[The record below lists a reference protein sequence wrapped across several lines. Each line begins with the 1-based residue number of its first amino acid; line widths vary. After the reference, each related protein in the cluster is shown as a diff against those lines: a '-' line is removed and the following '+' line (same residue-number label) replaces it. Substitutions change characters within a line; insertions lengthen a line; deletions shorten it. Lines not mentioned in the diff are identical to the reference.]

1 MSNCSDHNLCINSA
15 LTEAEKICNQKN
27 IRVTDLR
34 RTVLKII
41 WQNHKAI
48 KAYDILDQISGMN
61 FSAKPPTVY
70 RALDF
75 LLENGFIHKINS
87 LNSYIGCPHPL
98 QNEQCY
104 FIICSSCDEIEEC
117 SDENITNA
125 IKTVMEKNKFTHKNI
140 AIEIDGT
147 CNSCLENRK

>member
-1 MSNCSDHNLCINSA
+1 MSNCSDHNLCIDAA
-15 LTEAEKICNQKN
+15 LTEAQKICDQKN
-27 IRVTDLR
+27 IRFTDLR

-48 KAYDILDQISGMN
+48 KAYDILDQISGMD

-87 LNSYIGCPHPL
+87 L
-98 QNEQCY
+98 
-104 FIICSSCDEIEEC
+104 
-117 SDENITNA
+117 IT
-125 IKTVMEKNKFTHKNI
+125 
-140 AIEIDGT
+140 
-147 CNSCLENRK
+147 